1 MFDKLEAVAEKE
13 LKALDKSYL
22 WSRLYKPADFRQL
35 YVYPSLLFSLVI
47 FCILTYGVKYRVYYN
62 YIKHGRV
69 MGIAEKFDIDLDDVE
84 SYPESVFEYYLEKKQ
99 YDAHI
104 ERKEEKIKKVEDT
117 FHKFANKRVADLA

>member
-1 MFDKLEAVAEKE
+1 
-13 LKALDKSYL
+13 
-22 WSRLYKPADFRQL
+22 
-35 YVYPSLLFSLVI
+35 
-47 FCILTYGVKYRVYYN
+47 
-62 YIKHGRV
+62 